1 MGSDCHR
8 SVLRDNQRLSFRAN
22 TDILTSMRF
31 LLLVVLLP
39 GCAHQPAQTPPV
51 ADRAMYT
58 VTLGV
63 DTAYI
68 QWITMN
74 GNSFEMRVA
83 ERIPRVRALHL
94 TGKLNRDG
102 TIASLDRRAY
112 LPNASDTSPVERITI
127 RAIGDSTIFETTTRT
142 TKSRYATRGHSPLV
156 VGAYNGTAFPVI
168 ARYAPAR
175 LGDSVVS
182 THIGGYFGNRVL
194 VIKRT
199 ARDSIRLTSRHL
211 GPAFVHVGINGQSN
225 GFNAQG
231 TSLNTV
237 GVRSMWL
244 PFDSV
249 MKSFADAERA
259 RGISGIASPRDT
271 ARASIDAAKLV
282 VEYGRPSK
290 RGRKIFGG
298 IVPFNQVWRA
308 GANEATQF
316 TTNRALRFGANELP
330 AGRYT
335 FWIIPTPT
343 RWTLIVNNETDQ
355 WGTDY
360 KESFDRFRIPM
371 KLSALDHPLEKF
383 TIEMNQFDAG
393 GVIQF
398 RWDTVEATVP
408 FTVVR

>member
-1 MGSDCHR
+1 MRYAAFLALMLGCVHPAIRSGEAGS
-8 SVLRDNQRLSFRAN
+8 
-22 TDILTSMRF
+22 
-31 LLLVVLLP
+31 
-39 GCAHQPAQTPPV
+39 
-51 ADRAMYT
+51 MYV

-68 QWITMN
+68 QWLSMN

-94 TGKLNRDG
+94 TGRLNSDG
-102 TIASLDRRAY
+102 TIVSLERLAY
-112 LPNASDTSPVERITI
+112 LPNASDTSPVERIAI
-127 RAIGDSTIFETTTRT
+127 RAVGDSTIFETTTRT
-142 TKSRYATRGHSPLV
+142 TKIRYATHGHSPLV

-175 LGDSVVS
+175 VGDSVVS
-182 THIGGYFGNRVL
+182 THIGGYFGDRVL

-199 ARDSIRLTSRHL
+199 ANDSIRLTSRHL
-211 GPAFVHVGINGQSN
+211 RAASVHVGVNGESN
-225 GFNAQG
+225 GFNALA
-231 TSLNTV
+231 SSINTV
-237 GVRSMWL
+237 GVRSTWL

-249 MKSFADAERA
+249 MKSFADAERV

-271 ARASIDAAKLV
+271 ARATVDGAMLA

-316 TTNRALRFGANELP
+316 TTDRALRFGASDLP

-335 FWIIPTPT
+335 FWIVPTPT
-343 RWTLIVNNETDQ
+343 AWTLIVNNETDQ
-355 WGTDY
+355 WGTEY
-360 KESFDRFRIPM
+360 NASFDRFRISM
-371 KLSALDHPLEKF
+371 KMSTLDQPLEKF
-383 TIEMNQFDAG
+383 TIVMNPSNAG
-393 GVIQF
+393 GVIRF

-408 FTVVR
+408 FTVLR